1 MQSDADFGDGLM
13 TNHAD
18 VVPVSFTYQDVEEL
32 RTVVVDSTP
41 YLIAADV
48 CRILGLRDTSSALKV
63 VDDEDKRILRRS
75 EGPHL
80 LRGFPPQV
88 NSVAAI
94 NESGLYTLVFRS
106 GKPDAVAFRRWVTA
120 TVLPEIGKT
129 GSYGKPAAPPSRKV
143 LAQWVIEA
151 EERAEIAEA
160 RAAELEPQAAAWAE
174 LADAAGDYGVADAA
188 KVLSRDPNIIIG
200 RDRLFSFMSGEGWIF
215 RGRARRWRVYQPQV
229 DSGRL
234 VEKVGKQFW
243 HEARGEYVVPEPTVR
258 VTPKGLAELHKRLG
272 GSGQLALAAAS

>member
-1 MQSDADFGDGLM
+1 MQSDAEFGDGLM
-13 TNHAD
+13 TNHTD

-32 RTVVVDSTP
+32 RTVMLDSTP
-41 YLIAADV
+41 YLIAVDV

-80 LRGFPPQV
+80 MRGFPPQV

-106 GKPDAVAFRRWVTA
+106 DKPDAVTFRRWVTA

-151 EERAEIAEA
+151 EERAELAEA
-160 RAAELEPQAAAWAE
+160 RVAEMAPQAAAWNALAE
-174 LADAAGDYGVADAA
+174 ATGDSSVADAA
-188 KVLSRDPNIIIG
+188 KVLCRAGINTG
-200 RDRLFSFMSGEGWIF
+200 RDRLFAYMAQIGWIF
-215 RGRARRWRVYQPQV
+215 RHQGHWAAYQV
-229 DSGRL
+229 EVNNGRL
-234 VEKVGKQFW
+234 VEKLGEPYW
-243 HEARGEYVVPEPTVR
+243 NARYGEYRVGAPTLR
-258 VTPKGLAELHKRLG
+258 ITPKGLQALLEMMAPGSELAPVGVRGK
-272 GSGQLALAAAS
+272 